1 MADGQESPP
10 HIVRQRVVD
19 VLKHGQGPG
28 HHDAVGRVHRGDC
41 HAPAAIDELLGPVFR
56 QVDSEHA
63 AACRQL
69 LHEVASGRDKRCCV
83 LGGEYTRDV
92 GGRDLPN
99 GMANE

>member
-1 MADGQESPP
+1 M
-10 HIVRQRVVD
+10 
-19 VLKHGQGPG
+19 
-28 HHDAVGRVHRGDC
+28 
-41 HAPAAIDELLGPVFR
+41 FR